1 MAVTVC
7 SQVQPSL
14 SLWLEPFLP
23 EMRARGENWASS
35 FDWPFELPP
44 HAQLFLFSPDLQHN
58 DLACQPTSDD
68 DGRDS
73 AAVCDTPRRPV
84 RHPHKRKRTLRG
96 HRIRPGVPA
105 HLPQTSFISNPIKNS
120 GLAES
125 CEGCPNQAICAS
137 LPKGPDPD
145 LPLLQSRLATIK
157 HKILVLSGKG
167 GVGKSTFASALS
179 FALAAD
185 EDVQVG
191 VMDID
196 ITGPSLPRIM
206 GVDGEQIHESSTG
219 WTPIYVRE
227 NLALISTSFLLPTPD
242 TPIIWRGPKKNGMI
256 KQFIKDVDW
265 DQLDFLVIDT
275 PPGTSDE
282 HLSISTFLRQTAS
295 LSPHAGEEPVDLGA
309 DGALIV
315 TTPQE
320 VALLDVRKEL
330 DFCRKAG
337 IRVLGIVENMSG
349 FVCPNCK
356 VQHIPLG
363 CMC

>member
-1 MAVTVC
+1 
-7 SQVQPSL
+7 
-14 SLWLEPFLP
+14 
-23 EMRARGENWASS
+23 
-35 FDWPFELPP
+35 
-44 HAQLFLFSPDLQHN
+44 
-58 DLACQPTSDD
+58 
-68 DGRDS
+68 
-73 AAVCDTPRRPV
+73 
-84 RHPHKRKRTLRG
+84 
-96 HRIRPGVPA
+96 
-105 HLPQTSFISNPIKNS
+105 
-120 GLAES
+120 
-125 CEGCPNQAICAS
+125 
-137 LPKGPDPD
+137 
-145 LPLLQSRLATIK
+145 
-157 HKILVLSGKG
+157 
-167 GVGKSTFASALS
+167 
-179 FALAAD
+179 
-185 EDVQVG
+185 
-191 VMDID
+191 MDID

-265 DQLDFLVIDT
+265 DELDFLVIDT

-282 HLSISTFLRQTAS
+282 HLSISTFLRQAAS

>member
-1 MAVTVC
+1 
-7 SQVQPSL
+7 
-14 SLWLEPFLP
+14 
-23 EMRARGENWASS
+23 
-35 FDWPFELPP
+35 
-44 HAQLFLFSPDLQHN
+44 
-58 DLACQPTSDD
+58 
-68 DGRDS
+68 
-73 AAVCDTPRRPV
+73 
-84 RHPHKRKRTLRG
+84 
-96 HRIRPGVPA
+96 
-105 HLPQTSFISNPIKNS
+105 
-120 GLAES
+120 
-125 CEGCPNQAICAS
+125 
-137 LPKGPDPD
+137 
-145 LPLLQSRLATIK
+145 
-157 HKILVLSGKG
+157 VLSGKG
-167 GVGKSTFASALS
+167 GVGKSTFTAALS

-185 EDVQVG
+185 EEAQVG

-219 WTPIYVRE
+219 WTPIYVRD
-227 NLALISTSFLLPTPD
+227 NLSLISTSFLLPTPD

-265 DQLDFLVIDT
+265 DELDFLVIDT

-282 HLSISTFLRQTAS
+282 HLSISTFLRQAS
-295 LSPHAGEEPVDLGA
+295 QTTPGEGV

-349 FVCPNCK
+349 FICPNCHGESKIFAATTGGAAALAKQFK
-356 VQHIPLG
+356 VPFLGAVPLDPRIAKCCDFG
-363 CMC
+363 ESFVDEFPDAVATKAFLSIVDGSLTCLMS

>member
-1 MAVTVC
+1 
-7 SQVQPSL
+7 
-14 SLWLEPFLP
+14 
-23 EMRARGENWASS
+23 
-35 FDWPFELPP
+35 
-44 HAQLFLFSPDLQHN
+44 
-58 DLACQPTSDD
+58 
-68 DGRDS
+68 
-73 AAVCDTPRRPV
+73 
-84 RHPHKRKRTLRG
+84 
-96 HRIRPGVPA
+96 
-105 HLPQTSFISNPIKNS
+105 
-120 GLAES
+120 
-125 CEGCPNQAICAS
+125 
-137 LPKGPDPD
+137 
-145 LPLLQSRLATIK
+145 
-157 HKILVLSGKG
+157 
-167 GVGKSTFASALS
+167 
-179 FALAAD
+179 
-185 EDVQVG
+185 
-191 VMDID
+191 MDID

-265 DQLDFLVIDT
+265 DELDFLVIDT

-282 HLSISTFLRQTAS
+282 HLSISTFLRQAS
-295 LSPHAGEEPVDLGA
+295 PQSGENRSGVGA

-349 FVCPNCK
+349 FVCPSCK
-356 VQHIPLG
+356 VQHIILG
-363 CMC
+363 VCALMDRANQRFLRRRRGVLLRWPSSLKSHSWGLFRLIRE

>member
-1 MAVTVC
+1 M
-7 SQVQPSL
+7 
-14 SLWLEPFLP
+14 
-23 EMRARGENWASS
+23 
-35 FDWPFELPP
+35 
-44 HAQLFLFSPDLQHN
+44 
-58 DLACQPTSDD
+58 
-68 DGRDS
+68 
-73 AAVCDTPRRPV
+73 
-84 RHPHKRKRTLRG
+84 
-96 HRIRPGVPA
+96 
-105 HLPQTSFISNPIKNS
+105 
-120 GLAES
+120 
-125 CEGCPNQAICAS
+125 
-137 LPKGPDPD
+137 
-145 LPLLQSRLATIK
+145 IK

-167 GVGKSTFASALS
+167 GVGKSTFTAALS
-179 FALAAD
+179 FALASD
-185 EDVQVG
+185 EEVQVG

-206 GVDGEQIHESSTG
+206 GVDGEQIHESASG
-219 WTPIYVRE
+219 WTPIYVRD
-227 NLALISTSFLLPTPD
+227 NLSLISTSFLLPTPD

-265 DQLDFLVIDT
+265 DELDFLVIDT

-282 HLSISTFLRQTAS
+282 HLSISTFLRQAS
-295 LSPHAGEEPVDLGA
+295 EAAGSTDGGV

-356 VQHIPLG
+356 VFFRFLKVTDCKGESKIFAATTGGAPALAKEFQVPFLG
-363 CMC
+363 AVALDPRIAKCCDFGESFVEEFPDSAATKAFLSIVKGILSPKLWC

>member
-1 MAVTVC
+1 
-7 SQVQPSL
+7 
-14 SLWLEPFLP
+14 
-23 EMRARGENWASS
+23 
-35 FDWPFELPP
+35 
-44 HAQLFLFSPDLQHN
+44 
-58 DLACQPTSDD
+58 
-68 DGRDS
+68 
-73 AAVCDTPRRPV
+73 
-84 RHPHKRKRTLRG
+84 
-96 HRIRPGVPA
+96 
-105 HLPQTSFISNPIKNS
+105 
-120 GLAES
+120 
-125 CEGCPNQAICAS
+125 
-137 LPKGPDPD
+137 
-145 LPLLQSRLATIK
+145 
-157 HKILVLSGKG
+157 
-167 GVGKSTFASALS
+167 
-179 FALAAD
+179 
-185 EDVQVG
+185 
-191 VMDID
+191 MDID

-227 NLALISTSFLLPTPD
+227 NLALISTSFLLPSPD

-265 DQLDFLVIDT
+265 DELDFLVIDT

-282 HLSISTFLRQTAS
+282 HLSISTFLRQAAA
-295 LSPHAGEEPVDLGA
+295 AGEEPVSVGA

-356 VQHIPLG
+356 VRHLSFWGRVLIRQGESNIFAATTGGASALAKQFKVPFLGAVPLDPRIAKCCDFG
-363 CMC
+363 ESFVDEFPDSAATKAFLSIVNGIADP

>member
-1 MAVTVC
+1 M
-7 SQVQPSL
+7 
-14 SLWLEPFLP
+14 
-23 EMRARGENWASS
+23 
-35 FDWPFELPP
+35 
-44 HAQLFLFSPDLQHN
+44 
-58 DLACQPTSDD
+58 
-68 DGRDS
+68 
-73 AAVCDTPRRPV
+73 
-84 RHPHKRKRTLRG
+84 
-96 HRIRPGVPA
+96 
-105 HLPQTSFISNPIKNS
+105 
-120 GLAES
+120 
-125 CEGCPNQAICAS
+125 
-137 LPKGPDPD
+137 
-145 LPLLQSRLATIK
+145 IK

-167 GVGKSTFASALS
+167 GVGKSTFTAALS
-179 FALAAD
+179 FALASD
-185 EDVQVG
+185 EEVQVG

-206 GVDGEQIHESSTG
+206 GVDGEQIHESASG
-219 WTPIYVRE
+219 WTPIYVRD
-227 NLALISTSFLLPTPD
+227 NLSLISTSFLLPTPD

-265 DQLDFLVIDT
+265 DELDFLVIDT

-282 HLSISTFLRQTAS
+282 HLSISTFLRQAS
-295 LSPHAGEEPVDLGA
+295 EAAGSTDGGV

-356 VQHIPLG
+356 VFSGFLKVTDCKGESKIFAATTGGAPALAKEFQVPFLGAVPLDPRIAKCCDFG
-363 CMC
+363 ESFVEEFPDSAATKAFLSIVKGILCPKLWC

>member
-1 MAVTVC
+1 V
-7 SQVQPSL
+7 
-14 SLWLEPFLP
+14 
-23 EMRARGENWASS
+23 
-35 FDWPFELPP
+35 
-44 HAQLFLFSPDLQHN
+44 
-58 DLACQPTSDD
+58 
-68 DGRDS
+68 
-73 AAVCDTPRRPV
+73 
-84 RHPHKRKRTLRG
+84 
-96 HRIRPGVPA
+96 
-105 HLPQTSFISNPIKNS
+105 
-120 GLAES
+120 
-125 CEGCPNQAICAS
+125 CAS

-167 GVGKSTFASALS
+167 GVGKSTFTSALA

-185 EDVQVG
+185 EQVQVG

-227 NLALISTSFLLPTPD
+227 NLALISTAFLLPTPD

-265 DQLDFLVIDT
+265 DELDFLVIDT

-282 HLSISTFLRQTAS
+282 HLSISTFLRQAATQ
-295 LSPHAGEEPVDLGA
+295 AGEAVGGGV

-356 VQHIPLG
+356 VPLALFSLPRLTRQG
-363 CMC
+363 ESKIFAATTGGAAALAKQFQVPFLGAVPLDPRIAKCCDFGESFVNEFPEAVATKAFLGIVQGIIVS

>member
-1 MAVTVC
+1 V
-7 SQVQPSL
+7 
-14 SLWLEPFLP
+14 
-23 EMRARGENWASS
+23 
-35 FDWPFELPP
+35 
-44 HAQLFLFSPDLQHN
+44 
-58 DLACQPTSDD
+58 
-68 DGRDS
+68 
-73 AAVCDTPRRPV
+73 
-84 RHPHKRKRTLRG
+84 
-96 HRIRPGVPA
+96 
-105 HLPQTSFISNPIKNS
+105 
-120 GLAES
+120 
-125 CEGCPNQAICAS
+125 CAS

-167 GVGKSTFASALS
+167 GVGKSTFTSALA

-185 EDVQVG
+185 EQVQVG

-227 NLALISTSFLLPTPD
+227 NLALISTAFLLPTPD

-265 DQLDFLVIDT
+265 DELDFLVIDT

-282 HLSISTFLRQTAS
+282 HLSISTFLRQAATQA
-295 LSPHAGEEPVDLGA
+295 EEATGGGA

-337 IRVLGIVENMSG
+337 VRVLGIVENMSG

-356 VQHIPLG
+356 VPLPRTLVSLTKADETGRIKNLCGYDWG
-363 CMC
+363 CGCSGKAISSPFFRSCSA

>member
-1 MAVTVC
+1 M
-7 SQVQPSL
+7 
-14 SLWLEPFLP
+14 
-23 EMRARGENWASS
+23 
-35 FDWPFELPP
+35 
-44 HAQLFLFSPDLQHN
+44 
-58 DLACQPTSDD
+58 
-68 DGRDS
+68 
-73 AAVCDTPRRPV
+73 
-84 RHPHKRKRTLRG
+84 
-96 HRIRPGVPA
+96 
-105 HLPQTSFISNPIKNS
+105 
-120 GLAES
+120 
-125 CEGCPNQAICAS
+125 
-137 LPKGPDPD
+137 
-145 LPLLQSRLATIK
+145 IK

-167 GVGKSTFASALS
+167 GVGKSTFTAALS

-185 EDVQVG
+185 EEAQVG

-206 GVDGEQIHESSTG
+206 GVDGEQIHESASG
-219 WTPIYVRE
+219 WTPIYVRD
-227 NLALISTSFLLPTPD
+227 NLSLISTAFLLPTPD

-265 DQLDFLVIDT
+265 DELDFLVIDT

-282 HLSISTFLRQTAS
+282 HLSISTFLRQAS
-295 LSPHAGEEPVDLGA
+295 ESAGRNDAGV
-309 DGALIV
+309 DGAVIV

-356 VQHIPLG
+356 VYLVLSSFLPHSLPIVSSRLLSFSFSFLLLLLPSSLPLSYRILTRRANQRSLPRQREAQDL
-363 CMC
+363 

>member
-1 MAVTVC
+1 MLNYSGIA
-7 SQVQPSL
+7 
-14 SLWLEPFLP
+14 
-23 EMRARGENWASS
+23 
-35 FDWPFELPP
+35 
-44 HAQLFLFSPDLQHN
+44 
-58 DLACQPTSDD
+58 
-68 DGRDS
+68 DS
-73 AAVCDTPRRPV
+73 C
-84 RHPHKRKRTLRG
+84 K
-96 HRIRPGVPA
+96 
-105 HLPQTSFISNPIKNS
+105 
-120 GLAES
+120 
-125 CEGCPNQAICAS
+125 GCPNQSICAS

-145 LPLLQSRLATIK
+145 IPLLRARLSTIK

-167 GVGKSTFASALS
+167 GVGKSTFTAALS

-206 GVDGEQIHESSTG
+206 GADGEQIHESSSG
-219 WTPIYVRE
+219 WTPIYLRD
-227 NLALISTSFLLPTPD
+227 NLSLISTSFLLPTPD

-265 DQLDFLVIDT
+265 DDLDFLVIDT

-282 HLSISTFLRQTAS
+282 HLSISTFLRQARETNS
-295 LSPHAGEEPVDLGA
+295 TNDGDK

-356 VQHIPLG
+356 VPMEPSLLTNRVSQRYLPLQQVALLLLQSNSKFHFWG
-363 CMC
+363 LYH